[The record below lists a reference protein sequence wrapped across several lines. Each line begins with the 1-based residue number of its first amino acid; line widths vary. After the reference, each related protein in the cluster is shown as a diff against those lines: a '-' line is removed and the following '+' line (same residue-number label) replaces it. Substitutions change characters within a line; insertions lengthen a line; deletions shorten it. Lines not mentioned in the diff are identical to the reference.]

1 MLSRQ
6 IEISIGLI
14 KFNSALICLKRN
26 KKPYENFIEFPG
38 GKKKR
43 NESSIECL
51 KREIKEELNIK
62 VEKAK
67 FIYCIKH
74 QYKDALIIIN
84 VFNIHRYSG
93 DISSNEN
100 REIVYYNNTSRYNVL
115 PTHERILK
123 LMKLPKLLKIITS
136 LNHDDFNFKS
146 INLYKY
152 IRLRDISFDTYKTHI
167 QPKLE
172 KYRYKGNLI
181 IDYPFNENWDDN
193 YAGIHFKSNRLKSCI
208 NMIKNQKY
216 FYSASC
222 HTLNDIELS
231 NKILFDFIL
240 ISPVITSSHDTTPL
254 GWTKFRDL
262 SDRSYV
268 PTYALGGLK
277 SLGNDLSN
285 SSSNKG
291 FGLAGIKSI

>member
-26 KKPYENFIEFPG
+26 KKPYEGFIEFPG
-38 GKKKR
+38 GKKKGS
-43 NESSIECL
+43 ESPIECL
-51 KREIKEELNIK
+51 RREITEELNIR

-74 QYKDALIIIN
+74 QYEDALIIIN

-93 DISSNEN
+93 NISSNEE
-100 REIVYYNNTSRYNVL
+100 REVVYYDSASDHNVL
-115 PTHERILK
+115 PTHERILR

-136 LNHDDFNFKS
+136 LNYDDFNFKS

-152 IRLRDISFDTYKTHI
+152 IRLRDISFDTYKAYI

-181 IDYPFNENWDDN
+181 IDYPFNKNWDDN
-193 YAGIHFKSNRLKSCI
+193 YAGIHFKSNRLKNCL
-208 NMIKNQKY
+208 NMIKNHRY
-216 FYSASC
+216 LYSASC
-222 HTLNDIELS
+222 HTLDDVELS

-240 ISPVITSSHDTTPL
+240 ISPVITSPYDTTPL
-254 GWTKFRDL
+254 GWTKFGSL
-262 SDRSYV
+262 SNRSYV
-268 PTYALGGLK
+268 PTYALGGLQ
-277 SLGNDLSN
+277 SLGDDLSN

-291 FGLAGIKSI
+291 FGLAGIKCI

>member
-1 MLSRQ
+1 MSFKKV
-6 IEISIGLI
+6 EISIGLI
-14 KFNSALICLKRN
+14 KFGSALICLKRN
-26 KKPYENFIEFPG
+26 KKPYEDFIEFPG
-38 GKKKR
+38 GKKKG
-43 NESSIECL
+43 NESPIECL
-51 KREIKEELNIK
+51 KREITEELNIK

-100 REIVYYNNTSRYNVL
+100 REIVYYDNTSRYNVL

-123 LMKLPKLLKIITS
+123 LMKLPKLLKIITA
-136 LNHDDFNFKS
+136 LNYDDFNFKR
-146 INLYKY
+146 INLYKF
-152 IRLRDISFDTYKTHI
+152 IRLRDISFDTYKVHI

-172 KYRYKGNLI
+172 EYRYKGNLI
-181 IDYPFNENWDDN
+181 VDYPFNENWDDN
-193 YAGIHFKSNRLKSCI
+193 YAGIHFKSNGLKSCA

-222 HTLNDIELS
+222 HTLDDIELS

-240 ISPVITSSHDTTPL
+240 ISPVIASSYDTAPL
-254 GWTKFRDL
+254 GWAQFRQL

-277 SLGNDLSN
+277 SLGKDLSN

-291 FGLAGIKSI
+291 FGLAGIKYI

>member
-1 MLSRQ
+1 MSFKKV
-6 IEISIGLI
+6 EISIGLI
-14 KFNSALICLKRN
+14 KFGSALICLKRN
-26 KKPYENFIEFPG
+26 KTPYEDFIEFPG
-38 GKKKR
+38 GKKKG
-43 NESSIECL
+43 NESPIECL
-51 KREIKEELNIK
+51 KREITEELNIK

-100 REIVYYNNTSRYNVL
+100 REIVYYDNTSRYNVL

-123 LMKLPKLLKIITS
+123 LMKLPKLLKIITA
-136 LNHDDFNFKS
+136 LNYDDFNFKR
-146 INLYKY
+146 INLYKF
-152 IRLRDISFDTYKTHI
+152 IRLRDISFDTYKVHI

-172 KYRYKGNLI
+172 EYRYKGNLI
-181 IDYPFNENWDDN
+181 VDYPFNENWDDN
-193 YAGIHFKSNRLKSCI
+193 YAGIHFKSNGLKSCA

-222 HTLNDIELS
+222 HTLDDIELS

-240 ISPVITSSHDTTPL
+240 ISPVIASSYDTAPL
-254 GWTKFRDL
+254 GWAQFRQL

-277 SLGNDLSN
+277 SLGKDLSN

-291 FGLAGIKSI
+291 FGLAGIKYI

>member
-1 MLSRQ
+1 MSTKKV
-6 IEISIGLI
+6 EISIGLI
-14 KFNSALICLKRN
+14 KFNSAFICLKRN
-26 KKPYENFIEFPG
+26 KKPYEDYIEFPG
-38 GKKKR
+38 GKKKG
-43 NESSIECL
+43 NESPIECL
-51 KREIKEELNIK
+51 KREITEELNIK

-74 QYKDALIIIN
+74 QYQDTLIIIN
-84 VFNIHRYSG
+84 VFNIHRHSG
-93 DISSNEN
+93 DISSNEE
-100 REIVYYNNTSRYNVL
+100 REIVYYDDTCSHNVL
-115 PTHERILK
+115 PTHDRILK

-136 LNHDDFNFKS
+136 LNHEINFKS

-167 QPKLE
+167 LPKLE

-193 YAGIHFKSNRLKSCI
+193 YAGIHFKSNKLKNCI
-208 NMIKNQKY
+208 NMVKNQKY

-222 HTLNDIELS
+222 HTLDDIELS

-240 ISPVITSSHDTTPL
+240 VSPVITSPHNTTPL

-262 SDRSYV
+262 SNRSYV

-277 SLGNDLSN
+277 SLGNDLSS

>member
-1 MLSRQ
+1 MSSRQ
-6 IEISIGLI
+6 VEISIGLI

-43 NESSIECL
+43 NESPIECL
-51 KREIKEELNIK
+51 KREITEELNIK

-67 FIYCIKH
+67 FIHCIKH

-93 DISSNEN
+93 DISSNEK
-100 REIVYYNNTSRYNVL
+100 REIVYYNDSSSQNVL

-123 LMKLPKLLKIITS
+123 LLKLPKLLKIITS
-136 LNHDDFNFKS
+136 LNDDDFHFKD
-146 INLYKY
+146 INLYRY
-152 IRLRDISFDTYKTHI
+152 IRLRDISFDTYQAHI

-193 YAGIHFKSNRLKSCI
+193 YAGIHFKSNRLKSCV
-208 NMIKNQKY
+208 NMIKNRKY

-222 HTLNDIELS
+222 HTPDDIELS

-240 ISPVITSSHDTTPL
+240 ISPVITSSYDTPPI
-254 GWTKFRDL
+254 GWTKFKDL
-262 SDRSYV
+262 SNRSYV
-268 PTYALGGLK
+268 PTFALGGLK
-277 SLGNDLSN
+277 SLGDDLSY

>member
-43 NESSIECL
+43 NESPIECL
-51 KREIKEELNIK
+51 KREITEELNIK

-93 DISSNEN
+93 DISSNEK
-100 REIVYYNNTSRYNVL
+100 REIVYYDNSSSQNVL
-115 PTHERILK
+115 PTHERILR
-123 LMKLPKLLKIITS
+123 LLRLPKLLKIITS
-136 LNHDDFNFKS
+136 YNHVDFNFES
-146 INLYKY
+146 INLYKF
-152 IRLRDISFDTYKTHI
+152 IRLRDISFDAFKANI
-167 QPKLE
+167 RPKLE
-172 KYRYKGNLI
+172 KYRYNGNLI

-193 YAGIHFKSNRLKSCI
+193 YAGIHFKSNRLKSFI
-208 NMIKNQKY
+208 NMTKNQKY

-222 HTLNDIELS
+222 HSLDDIELS
-231 NKILFDFIL
+231 NKMLFDFIL
-240 ISPVITSSHDTTPL
+240 ISPVTTSSYDTPPI

-277 SLGNDLSN
+277 SLGDDLST